1 MNCVL
6 HINLLRELMAFHL
19 MTRKCSAIARY
30 YLRPLHITHKT
41 AKIFV
46 KKVGEKLVAH
56 IRNCEKN
63 LCSGEKKLLCVRRIT
78 AFFAVLFVVCEG
90 L

>member
-19 MTRKCSAIARY
+19 MTRKCSAIARN
-30 YLRPLHITHKT
+30 YLRPLHTTHKT
-41 AKIFV
+41 E
-46 KKVGEKLVAH
+46 KVFLKSC
-56 IRNCEKN
+56 CEN
-63 LCSGEKKLLCVRRIT
+63 RCPYVKLLKTSLQRKK
-78 AFFAVLFVVCEG
+78 AVVCMEDKCIFCSFICN